1 MPMGAYIVECVRTAT
16 GKRKGALAG
25 VHPADLGAVVVDAL
39 VDRSGVDPAAVDDVV
54 WGCVSQIGAQAGN
67 IGRSV
72 VLSSKLPE
80 SVPGTTCDRQ
90 CGSSQQAIHQAAQA
104 VMSGTQDIVIAGG
117 VENMSTCPIGS
128 NVMVGMAAGHGF
140 PFNSKGI
147 ESHYP
152 GKQFSQF
159 AGAEMLAKKYDLS
172 RAELDAMAAR
182 SHKRGAEAYARGA
195 FDNEIV
201 PVEVEDE
208 DGRTHLHAKDE
219 GLRPG
224 TTVEKLAKLKTMAP
238 GGVLTPGTAS
248 QISDGAAAVMIVNE
262 RGLEHL
268 RKQGKGA
275 KARARI
281 VGLAL
286 AGSDPVVMLEG
297 PIPATKN
304 VLAKTGLS
312 LSDMDLYEVN
322 EAFASVPGSWAKA
335 LGADHNKLNVCG
347 SAMALGHPLGATGA
361 KLMTTLV
368 NQLEQRNGRYG
379 LLAICEGGGTANAT
393 IIERCAPDGSSLPRA
408 RL

>member
-1 MPMGAYIVECVRTAT
+1 MTYVCVF
-16 GKRKGALAG
+16 
-25 VHPADLGAVVVDAL
+25 V
-39 VDRSGVDPAAVDDVV
+39 
-54 WGCVSQIGAQAGN
+54 CVIAQQVGAQAGN
-67 IGRSV
+67 IGRGV
-72 VLSSKLPE
+72 VLSSRLPE

-90 CGSSQQAIHQAAQA
+90 CGSSQQAIHQAVQG

-117 VENMSTCPIGS
+117 VESMSTCPIGS
-128 NVMVGMAAGHGF
+128 NVMDGMAAGHGF

-147 ESHYP
+147 EARYP

-159 AGAEMLAKKYDLS
+159 AGAEMLAKKYQLT

-182 SHKRGAEAYARGA
+182 SHARGAAAFARGA

-208 DGRTHLHAKDE
+208 DGRTSLHTRDE
-219 GLRPG
+219 GIRPN
-224 TTVEKLAKLKTMAP
+224 TTVEKLAKLKPMAP

-262 RGLEHL
+262 RGLQAL
-268 RKQGKGA
+268 ARAGKGA
-275 KARARI
+275 KARAR
-281 VGLAL
+281 VVALAL
-286 AGSDPVVMLEG
+286 AGTDPVVMLEG

-304 VLAKTGLS
+304 ALKKAGMS
-312 LSDMDLYEVN
+312 LDQIDLYEVN

-335 LGADHNKLNVCG
+335 LGADQEKLNVNG

-368 NQLEQRNGRYG
+368 NQLEQRNKRYG

-393 IIERCAPDGSSLPRA
+393 IIERCGPGAAPQPLS